1 MKRIAI
7 MAMAALLAVTC
18 AENVEKMAEKHLDN
32 AREAFNAG
40 NFNVAKQEIDS
51 IKILY
56 PKAFEA
62 RRQGI
67 KLMQQIEETEQLRTI
82 EYETK
87 MVDTIRLAF
96 EKIEDNFTFEKDEEY
111 QDIGLYTI
119 KRQSPTNNTGRNYI
133 RGRVDEKGRM
143 TLVSQWSG
151 SYYIHHNRIRLSA
164 NDSYVDS
171 PVSDDRHE
179 FTDLGV
185 CYEWLSFVN
194 GNDGGMAAF
203 IAANRDA
210 KTIRYT
216 VSGRDSRNPER
227 DYSVNLNLGKDDITA
242 IAQLYDLSQI
252 LLSLEEHKN
261 ILAEAERHL
270 QFIRSKIKE
279 DPAEESA
286 QTE

>member
-1 MKRIAI
+1 VPEIETLEVTLEERQFAQS
-7 MAMAALLAVTC
+7 AVGKVPVGQH
-18 AENVEKMAEKHLDN
+18 AQYG
-32 AREAFNAG
+32 RE
-40 NFNVAKQEIDS
+40 
-51 IKILY
+51 
-56 PKAFEA
+56 
-62 RRQGI
+62 
-67 KLMQQIEETEQLRTI
+67 QIET
-82 EYETK
+82 
-87 MVDTIRLAF
+87 AF
-96 EKIEDNFTFEKDEEY
+96 RSVPACICGKERRN

-270 QFIRSKIKE
+270 QFIRSRIKE

>member
-1 MKRIAI
+1 M
-7 MAMAALLAVTC
+7 
-18 AENVEKMAEKHLDN
+18 
-32 AREAFNAG
+32 
-40 NFNVAKQEIDS
+40 
-51 IKILY
+51 
-56 PKAFEA
+56 
-62 RRQGI
+62 
-67 KLMQQIEETEQLRTI
+67 
-82 EYETK
+82 
-87 MVDTIRLAF
+87 
-96 EKIEDNFTFEKDEEY
+96 
-111 QDIGLYTI
+111 
-119 KRQSPTNNTGRNYI
+119 
-133 RGRVDEKGRM
+133 DEKGRM

-252 LLSLEEHKN
+252 LLSLEEHKTY
-261 ILAEAERHL
+261 L
-270 QFIRSKIKE
+270 QRRNGTYSLSVPK
-279 DPAEESA
+279 
-286 QTE
+286 